1 MILVKGREDVFRKR
15 PILGRK
21 PEEKIFTKPI
31 IFGRSKPMLDE
42 KSSIFDPNKRNM
54 NKKTFAEELKELHL
68 ASIKESRE
76 KESMQRQNIT
86 GDNNT
91 QISAGGNVRTDRP
104 EVDIFRGKRPVLGNR
119 ILVPSPNRDK
129 PVKVKEPVQN
139 VPLPKVELTPPKP
152 EAPQESSPMDAA
164 MEEIRRAAEERERFA
179 QMMGG
184 AFSDG
189 TNMITGLSPDAR
201 DMIGLLMAQG
211 IPANQAQDIAR
222 QKLGE

>member
-1 MILVKGREDVFRKR
+1 
-15 PILGRK
+15 
-21 PEEKIFTKPI
+21 
-31 IFGRSKPMLDE
+31 
-42 KSSIFDPNKRNM
+42 
-54 NKKTFAEELKELHL
+54 
-68 ASIKESRE
+68 
-76 KESMQRQNIT
+76 MQRQNIT

-91 QISAGGNVRTDRP
+91 QISAGGNVRTDWP
-104 EVDIFRGKRPVLGNR
+104 DEEIFRKRPILGNR
-119 ILVPSPNRDK
+119 MLVPVRDK

-139 VPLPKVELTPPKP
+139 VPLPKVDPTPPQP
-152 EAPQESSPMDAA
+152 EAPQEANPMDAA
-164 MEEIRRAAEERERFA
+164 MEEIRRAAEEREKFA

-189 TNMITGLSPDAR
+189 TNMITGLSPEAR

>member
-15 PILGRK
+15 PILGQ
-21 PEEKIFTKPI
+21 
-31 IFGRSKPMLDE
+31 SK
-42 KSSIFDPNKRNM
+42 
-54 NKKTFAEELKELHL
+54 
-68 ASIKESRE
+68 
-76 KESMQRQNIT
+76 SMQRQQSEE
-86 GDNNT
+86 D
-91 QISAGGNVRTDRP
+91 VFD
-104 EVDIFRGKRPVLGNR
+104 EEIFRKRPILGNR
-119 ILVPSPNRDK
+119 ILVPARDK

-139 VPLPKVELTPPKP
+139 VPLPKVDPTPPKP
-152 EAPQESSPMDAA
+152 EAPQEANPMDAA
-164 MEEIRRAAEERERFA
+164 MEEIRRAAEEREKFA

-189 TNMITGLSPDAR
+189 TNMITGLSPEAR